1 MGLKPDFPHDGKML
15 SCSYSQIGVTWP
27 RPLTSAVL
35 SVKGAAGS
43 EVPGANVEAE
53 AQRAAKGIA
62 NQLKP
67 CFASKVKI
75 IVQ

>member
-1 MGLKPDFPHDGKML
+1 
-15 SCSYSQIGVTWP
+15 V
-27 RPLTSAVL
+27 VL
-35 SVKGAAGS
+35 SVEGAAGS

-53 AQRAAKGIA
+53 AQRTAKGIA